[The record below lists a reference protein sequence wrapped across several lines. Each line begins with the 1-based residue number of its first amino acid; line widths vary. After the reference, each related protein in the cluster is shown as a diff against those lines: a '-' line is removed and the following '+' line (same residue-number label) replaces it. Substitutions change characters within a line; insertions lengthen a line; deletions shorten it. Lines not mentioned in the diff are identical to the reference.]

1 MPSSIVTSFYFLLCC
16 CCCCVVLAK
25 SGSTRRSA
33 SVVVDSVG
41 GHHVAVRKVVPEGS
55 QVSLQCRVPVNSQLS
70 RMMDLIEPSLV
81 SNPVIW
87 LRFDM
92 KDPSNQEVI
101 SHGDTLLIDTNPRL
115 RLTFQEDT
123 RTSTLIIDKAQV
135 QDGGIF
141 QCQVFV
147 RDEVV
152 PSSPIEVVIIEARSG
167 STTTSGTPSSHQKA
181 SSLITAAH
189 YYSCLILLFMTL
201 QVIRY

>member
-1 MPSSIVTSFYFLLCC
+1 MHRSVIYFLI
-16 CCCCVVLAK
+16 CCVLGK
-25 SGSTRRSA
+25 STSYGA

-70 RMMDLIEPSLV
+70 RMMDLIEPSPL
-81 SNPVIW
+81 SNPVVW

-115 RLTFQEDT
+115 RLAFQEDT
-123 RTSTLIIDKAQV
+123 RTSTLIIDRAEV

-152 PSSPIEVVIIEARSG
+152 PSSPIEVVIIEARS
-167 STTTSGTPSSHQKA
+167 TTSGTPSQQT
-181 SSLITAAH
+181 ITSAH
-189 YYSCLILLFMTL
+189 YYSCLLLLFMTL
-201 QVIRY
+201 QVMRYSVLFS